1 MNISKTCLF
10 GGALFAAGVSGQADA
25 AVDFELNFGGAYPT
39 SFTLGYVTD
48 GTTYFGAPNAILN
61 QYVSY
66 SPGTSPVAPALAVGY
81 GYVAYGYV
89 GSNYMLALAYGTNG
103 AYGGYGAGIGQAYA
117 YFSAGTT
124 QYVTIEWDFSNEFG
138 TGSYGFFGDIALVD
152 WTAGG
157 VTLFSIDLSLN
168 PGDPLSGSVDIAL
181 AAGTNYSLLLDAGAT
196 NTGDAF
202 ARATF
207 SKIPAPASAGLLGLA
222 GIAAVRRRR

>member
-1 MNISKTCLF
+1 MNTTKSCLF
-10 GGALFAAGVSGQADA
+10 GGALFAAGVAGQADA
-25 AVDFELNFGGAYPT
+25 NIDFESNFGGAYPT
-39 SFTLGYVTD
+39 SFTLAYATD
-48 GTTYFGAPNAILN
+48 GSTYFGSPNAILN

-66 SPGTSPVAPALAVGY
+66 SPGTSPVAPALAIGY

-89 GSNYMLALAYGTNG
+89 SNTYMAAV
-103 AYGGYGAGIGQAYA
+103 AYGGIAGGAGVGIGQAYA

-124 QYVTIEWDFSNEFG
+124 QYVNIQWDFSNEFN
-138 TGSYGFFGDIALVD
+138 TGSYGFYGDIALVD

-157 VTLFSIDLSLN
+157 VTVFSIDLSLN
-168 PGDPLSGSVDIAL
+168 PGDPLAGSVNIAL

-196 NTGDAF
+196 QGGDAF
-202 ARATF
+202 ATATF